1 MYRVAEED
9 EEVTICATIVGSTEI
24 YPRASFMTTVSVNDS
39 G

>member
-9 EEVTICATIVGSTEI
+9 AGVTICATIIGTTEI
-24 YPRASFMTTVSVNDS
+24 YPRASFMTTVSVNNS